1 MSCHPGSDCYS
12 CGWVDKEHH
21 FPVSLILRGNWET
34 GELNQTELHCSTLCH
49 AREIGRYFYIYQH
62 LTILQWGALSLQ
74 AISQQC
80 HITFLGSLQKTFIKT
95 FLTVP

>member
-49 AREIGRYFYIYQH
+49 AGEIATFTSIN
-62 LTILQWGALSLQ
+62 ILQSYNGELSLYKL
-74 AISQQC
+74 
-80 HITFLGSLQKTFIKT
+80 FLSNATSHFSDLCRKH
-95 FLTVP
+95 L